1 MVVHKVANASY
12 CFQSVFE
19 EDLDKVLHDYTSSF
33 ILKQLCN
40 SRLIVDSGCSLSS
53 STIGTQ

>member
-33 ILKQLCN
+33 ILKHYVI
-40 SRLIVDSGCSLSS
+40 RA
-53 STIGTQ
+53 